1 MLKNRLR
8 NRMRRSWK
16 ASWIWAGIVI
26 VILNFPIYWTLNT
39 SLKSPHSV
47 RQFPPRFFPE
57 ELHLATYAQI
67 FEQTDILLWLG
78 NSLLL
83 AAIVILLTLLVGIP
97 GAYSLS
103 RYHYRET
110 RLIGL
115 LMLVSQMLPAT
126 LLSIPLFI
134 MFRGAGLTVSPPGK
148 LLAVVLS
155 HAAIVLPFV
164 VWMLKGYFDT
174 LPHEIEESVWLDG
187 GGRLYSLLHIIV
199 PLSLPGL
206 AATGLYSFVLSWND
220 YIFSRIFLAS
230 SRSQWTISLGISS
243 FKGEFI
249 TPWNQVMA
257 VSLLS
262 ALPIL
267 FTMIFM
273 QKYFIS
279 GLTAGS
285 GK

>member
-1 MLKNRLR
+1 
-8 NRMRRSWK
+8 MRSQKSLSKKRQWLI
-16 ASWIWAGIVI
+16 AFLLVLL
-26 VILNFPIYWTLNT
+26 VNFPIYWVLNT
-39 SLKSPHSV
+39 SLQQPYAL
-47 RQFPPRFFPE
+47 RQFPPQFFPSE
-57 ELHLATYAQI
+57 FNWVNFVQI
-67 FEQTDILLWLG
+67 FIQTGIAKWLG
-78 NSLLL
+78 NSLFI
-83 AAIVILLTLLVGIP
+83 AAIVIILTLLVGIP

-103 RYHYRET
+103 RYQYRET
-110 RLIGL
+110 RALGL

-134 MFRGAGLTVSPPGK
+134 MFRDLGLTFSTGGK
-148 LLAVVLS
+148 VVAVVLS
-155 HAAIVLPFV
+155 HCAIVLPFV

-174 LPHEIEESVWLDG
+174 IPREIEESVWMDG
-187 GGRLYSLLHIIV
+187 GSRLYSLIHIIT
-199 PLSLPGL
+199 PLAVPGL

-220 YIFSRIFLAS
+220 YIFSKIFLAS
-230 SRSQWTISLGISS
+230 TRNAWTISLGISS

-262 ALPIL
+262 AAPIL
-267 FTMIFM
+267 LVMVTM